1 MDMAALEHT
10 LHGLRIRA
18 ATHALHPHAHPQEG
32 MGQEGGQEVGWQEA
46 GGGGELEEEEGWV
59 LRLSSRKQDPIL
71 LGGKGGEGGGMSR
84 LGGLPGGA
92 RYLGKLT
99 LEEVARGGLRRDA
112 EYVLQRSLCRRSEAD
127 AQQAGGGPVVASLF
141 ALQVASGLCLKSLLP
156 L

>member
-1 MDMAALEHT
+1 MDIAALEHT

-18 ATHALHPHAHPQEG
+18 APHALHQHAHPQEG
-32 MGQEGGQEVGWQEA
+32 MGQEGGQEVGWQAE
-46 GGGGELEEEEGWV
+46 GGGELEEEEGWV

-71 LGGKGGEGGGMSR
+71 LGGEGGEGGGVSR
-84 LGGLPGGA
+84 LGGLPAGA

-141 ALQVASGLCLKSLLP
+141 ALQVASCLCFMSLLP